1 MVDADGKFTYS
12 TVVVINT
19 SAQQL
24 ITIYPNPATNII
36 YIKAAGM
43 RNTLAQLTDAKG
55 ALVQTITLTQNQQAV
70 NVQALATGVYILNFA
85 DKTTQ
90 RFIKK

>member
-1 MVDADGKFTYS
+1 MVDADGNFTYS
-12 TVVVINT
+12 TVVLINT

-55 ALVQTITLTQNQQAV
+55 AVVQTITLTQNQQAV

>member
-1 MVDADGKFTYS
+1 MVDADGNFTYS
-12 TVVVINT
+12 TVVVINP
-19 SAQQL
+19 SGQQL

-43 RNTLAQLTDAKG
+43 LNTVAQLTDAKG
-55 ALVQTITLTQNQQAV
+55 AVVQTITLTQNQQAV